1 MILANEALPVKM
13 LDACPLPAI
22 ELLEKYRRD
31 MTRLASTPGDL
42 YWPSLR
48 QQLQALLEKVNAVDT
63 AVMRLMIGVDAGLGN
78 IDIAPYQQAILALD
92 KPQRTTE
99 ENAAFLQYQEEVAN
113 LLLDASASAR
123 TYVHALDASLLSL
136 ETSSIDDVQAP
147 IAELQTR
154 LETATGAEAQRVR
167 DCLDEFRGVLQVGQS
182 KAGYVHEISKLVFAV
197 NHFFDNVLE
206 GSPDVIRRADNFLH
220 HADELVDYL
229 RELRG
234 IWHS

>member
-1 MILANEALPVKM
+1 MTVANEVVPANM

-22 ELLEKYRRD
+22 ETLEKHRRD

-63 AVMRLMIGVDAGLGN
+63 AAITLIIGVDASLSN
-78 IDIAPYQQAILALD
+78 IDIAPYQQAIHVLD
-92 KPQRTTE
+92 KSRRTAE
-99 ENAAFLQYQEEVAN
+99 ESAAFLQYQEEVAN
-113 LLLDASASAR
+113 LLVDASASAR

-182 KAGYVHEISKLVFAV
+182 KASYVHEISKLVFAV
-197 NHFFDNVLE
+197 THFFDSVLE
-206 GSPDVIRRADNFLH
+206 GNPDVIRRADDFLH

-229 RELRG
+229 RELRR
-234 IWHS
+234 IWKS